1 MALFWSPHDQISG
14 DEPRSL
20 AGLVMASR
28 RLSLLVLTRC
38 SLTVGI
44 PRSDV
49 CEGIGVRVD
58 WNFNLEIWLRYVE
71 MTF

>member
-1 MALFWSPHDQISG
+1 MAG
-14 DEPRSL
+14 
-20 AGLVMASR
+20 R